1 MNYFLVSVQ
10 TASNIGP
17 TNVPSLEM
25 CIVNVVTMLDS
36 NLASSYIDR
45 KEQKDDAS
53 SNNGPF
59 WNESDFYVLISQL
72 HLLLPCEAKQIAL
85 YKLQTSNIAI

>member
-1 MNYFLVSVQ
+1 MPYFLVSVQ

-17 TNVPSLEM
+17 ANVPSLEM

-45 KEQKDDAS
+45 KEQKDGGS
-53 SNNGPF
+53 THNGAA
-59 WNESDFYVLISQL
+59 WNESDFYELIAQL
-72 HLLLPCEAKQIAL
+72 HLILTCEAKQIAL
-85 YKLQTSNIAI
+85 YKLQTSKIAI